1 MNEQTRLFRLALDA
15 VAIDAHYEPAEGWS
29 LNVRARRGDETW
41 QEGHH
46 STYRPLTS
54 SELVDVIVAELETI
68 FGF

>member
-1 MNEQTRLFRLALDA
+1 MSDQQRLFRLALDA
-15 VAIDAHYEPAEGWS
+15 VAIDAHYEPPNGWS
-29 LNVRARRGDETW
+29 LNVRARRGDESW

-46 STYRPLTS
+46 ATYRPLTS